1 MVMSENKWLHYIF
14 KLIPFIVV
22 FTVGVCVGYKL
33 MPEKVVVKTE
43 VKTETKVVEVAGE
56 TKTEVRYLQKA
67 SNSDA
72 DVNIKTNNPTVSVNG
87 KKYEFEKLPEEKH
100 KFENGKL
107 EVEQGYTFKI
117 DASALV
123 PKQPKFGLD
132 LGYSNHGLVVGGRYN
147 FNKNVSIGVYG
158 VPKPREGRDKFI
170 GGGLTISF

>member
-1 MVMSENKWLHYIF
+1 MIYTYGENKWLNYLF

-22 FTVGVCVGYKL
+22 FTVGVFVGYKL

-87 KKYEFEKLPEEKH
+87 KHCSTVKYFWTDGSSEISSTLMG
-100 KFENGKL
+100 GKL
-107 EVEQGYTFKI
+107 FE
-117 DASALV
+117 
-123 PKQPKFGLD
+123 
-132 LGYSNHGLVVGGRYN
+132 
-147 FNKNVSIGVYG
+147 
-158 VPKPREGRDKFI
+158 
-170 GGGLTISF
+170 